1 MRPKL
6 HLPVIGQAFRVTRV
20 NGIINTGSWEA
31 VLCHIAHS
39 SLSAGWLLLDSDP
52 GRVIY
57 PTLLKAHTWPSNLL
71 NIPDSHILA
80 E

>member
-20 NGIINTGSWEA
+20 NGIINTDSWEA

-39 SLSAGWLLLDSDP
+39 SLSAEWLLLDSDP

-57 PTLLKAHTWPSNLL
+57 LTSWPSN
-71 NIPDSHILA
+71 IPDPQA
-80 E
+80 EARRLRLIS